1 MPKITHKKLLF
12 ESLVFGYCF
21 WVLLLGIVFVKTL
34 LVVLLESLDCDF
46 FVVLVVPDVDSSEL
60 LTDVLGFVVLDVVVL
75 GVVVLGSVVLV
86 VISLYVLVS
95 VN

>member
-1 MPKITHKKLLF
+1 M
-12 ESLVFGYCF
+12 
-21 WVLLLGIVFVKTL
+21 VFVKTL

-46 FVVLVVPDVDSSEL
+46 FVVLVVPDVESSEL

-75 GVVVLGSVVLV
+75 GSVVLGSVVLGSV
-86 VISLYVLVS
+86 VLDSVVLGSVVLGVVSLYVLVS